1 MTSLLLAVLMLLS
14 IVGCGKTPSTSD
26 PSQDEVSG
34 AVSDD
39 VSIPGG
45 EGDVSDGTTTTT
57 ASGEPTQDTTT
68 GSGEPTQGTTT
79 ASGKPT
85 QGTTTT
91 TTTTTTKK
99 DVTTT
104 TSKDS
109 DAGNGDYNMADPKN
123 PYKDVP
129 KKLNGTTVKFLMY
142 WDPHPED
149 KAKFRAFEK
158 ATGIKV
164 KTVVSPSV
172 TEKLTTMIAAQE
184 SPDVVRWDAWPT
196 STELLQDISVAK
208 MNLSDPVWDQ
218 SILKATTWKGKRYGI
233 NTYGEKAINYYVVY
247 NEDMFLDNGIKSPG
261 EYYEDN
267 EWNMETFEKACRD
280 IHSLGDDIYGYVCGT
295 RYDFV
300 WSAGLGGVVTYKD
313 GKFESNLTKPAFVEA
328 LRFVAQGYK
337 DKILLYDWTPGCE
350 LFNGGKVGMILSS
363 NYGLEK
369 EGFFKNAKFTIDA
382 VPLPEPKGQEKYN
395 RIYGLDAFGVPQGA
409 ANPEGAGYF
418 MRYYLDPA
426 YDGLDTLFFS
436 EKLKNFHFDQLKKNT
451 ERSLD
456 YSGVLNLS
464 GDVYLHSNISWTAA
478 QTDPQ
483 QIEVLLNTYKNM
495 VDKGVAAANARYG

>member
-1 MTSLLLAVLMLLS
+1 MKSFRRMTGLLLALFMLLTV
-14 IVGCGKTPSTSD
+14 VGCGDKPTESDISTDTTS
-26 PSQDEVSG
+26 ST
-34 AVSDD
+34 
-39 VSIPGG
+39 
-45 EGDVSDGTTTTT
+45 VSDG
-57 ASGEPTQDTTT
+57 PTVPGGAGD
-68 GSGEPTQGTTT
+68 S
-79 ASGKPT
+79 S
-85 QGTTTT
+85 
-91 TTTTTTKK
+91 

-104 TSKDS
+104 TGTGTEKADGTTTAGGGSATAGTTASKDNVTTTTKGS
-109 DAGNGDYNMADPKN
+109 SSASREYNMQDPNN
-123 PYKDVP
+123 PYKDMP
-129 KKLNGTTVKFLMY
+129 AELKGTTVKFLMY

-158 ATGIKV
+158 TTGIKV
-164 KTVVSPSV
+164 KQVVSPSV
-172 TEKLTTMIAAQE
+172 TEKLTTMIAAKD
-184 SPDVVRWDAWPT
+184 SPDVVRWDSWPT

-208 MNLSDPVWDQ
+208 VNKSDPVWDQ
-218 SILKATTWKGKRYGI
+218 SIFKATTWKGKTYGI
-233 NTYGEKAINYYVVY
+233 NTYGEKAINYYIVY

-261 EYYEDN
+261 EYWKNN

-280 IHSLGDDIYGYVCGT
+280 IGSLGDDIYGYCCGT

-313 GKFESNLTKPAFVEA
+313 GQFVSNLTNPAFVEA
-328 LRFVAQGYK
+328 MRFVAQGCK
-337 DKILLYDWTPGCE
+337 DKIMLYDWTPGSE
-350 LFNGGKVGMILSS
+350 LFNAGKLGMILSS

-395 RIYGLDAFGVPQGA
+395 RIYGLDAFGVAQGA
-409 ANPEGAGYF
+409 KNPEGAGYF

-426 YDGLDTLFFS
+426 YDGLDTLFLS
-436 EKLKNFHFDQLKKNT
+436 DKLKDFHFDQLKKCT

-464 GDVYLHSNISWTAA
+464 GDVYLHSNIGWTAA

-495 VDKGVAAANARYG
+495 VDKGVAAGNARYG